1 MGAKFAVILLNVH
14 RERTAMTAKSE
25 SKYKFM
31 LIPPFHL
38 PDEDEYRVPAHSE
51 PAAAPREQRLLNS
64 DMVLKHLE
72 DVDWDLHSGIAPAY
86 GNWSVET
93 REEFAFAAT
102 GRMQCVRDAC
112 ETGKYN
118 AIILLGGGEPGFTE
132 SREIGRAHG
141 VVVTANA
148 FAQMYLATMLGD
160 SFSIIDIEGV
170 HNVYY
175 RDLVRTHRLEQRCRS
190 IRNIGYSLPRPG
202 DDDPDTLTAQ
212 FEAADRGDYSAAVE
226 RAVDQAEAAIMEDGA
241 EVITLGCSMTFWLQP
256 YIRDGLRARG
266 WEVPVLEGYTA
277 AIELAKL
284 MVNLG
289 LNASGITYMGARP
302 QRLPPKVLI

>member
-1 MGAKFAVILLNVH
+1 MNAPS
-14 RERTAMTAKSE
+14 KSP
-25 SKYKFM
+25 SKYRFM

-38 PDEDEYRVPAHSE
+38 PDPDKYTVPAHSE
-51 PAAAPREQRLLNS
+51 PVDAPREQRLLNS
-64 DMVLKHLE
+64 AMVLKHLE
-72 DVDWDLHSGIAPAY
+72 DVDWDLHPGMAPAY

-93 REEFAFAAT
+93 REEFAHAAT
-102 GRMQCVRDAC
+102 GRMQCVREAC

-118 AIILLGGGEPGFTE
+118 GVILLGGGEPGFTE

-175 RDLVRTHRLEQRCRS
+175 RDLVRHHRLEHRCRS

-202 DDDPDTLTAQ
+202 DDDPDTLTEQ
-212 FEAADRGDYSAAVE
+212 VRAATRGEHSVAVE

-256 YIRDGLRARG
+256 HIQAGLRARG
-266 WEVPVLEGYTA
+266 WDVPVLEGYTA

-289 LNASGITYMGARP
+289 LNASGITYQGARS
-302 QRLPPKVLI
+302 QRLPPKIII